1 MASDR
6 ELIHRIQ
13 DQDAAAFEQLFD
25 RYESAI
31 RWHLVK
37 IVRSDAVAQD
47 LLQEVMLRVWT
58 RAEQWQEQGSFKA
71 WLYRIATN
79 LALNHLRSERRR
91 REQPLIYPD
100 QADEAEETCIPAWII
115 DQATPDP
122 DEMVENSEQFVRF
135 QRLVGHLAEEKREV
149 LRLIHELG
157 MSIQDTAD
165 ELDLPAG
172 TVKSRLYYARKQ
184 LVHEWNDLEED

>member
-1 MASDR
+1 MASDQ
-6 ELIHRIQ
+6 ELIHQIQ
-13 DQDAAAFEQLFD
+13 NQDAAAFEQLFD

-37 IVRSDAVAQD
+37 IVRSDVVAQD
-47 LLQEVMLRVWT
+47 LLQEVLLLVWT
-58 RAEQWQEQGSFKA
+58 RAEQWREQGSFKA

-91 REQPLIYPD
+91 REQPLIDPD
-100 QADEAEETCIPAWII
+100 QADETEETCTPAWII
-115 DQATPDP
+115 DLATPDL
-122 DEMVENSEQFVRF
+122 DEILESSEQFARF
-135 QRLVGHLAEEKREV
+135 QQLVGHLAEEKREV
-149 LRLIHELG
+149 LRLIHEMG

-165 ELDLPAG
+165 ELDLPLG

-184 LVHEWNDLEED
+184 LVHEWNDHEEE